1 METVIDTP
9 TLAKWLDDLGFV
21 TEPHGDQTF
30 RCRRDTAEGEV
41 VVFVRLS
48 EAWLIASVVPFL
60 ATSGDNPF
68 ELARWLLRMNRD
80 MQLRK
85 FAYDEDGDVVLTV
98 EVPVESLDF
107 SEAEEALLGLVADA
121 VKHRGTLRLAAAPR
135 T

>member
-1 METVIDTP
+1 MGEVIDAN
-9 TLAKWLDDLGFV
+9 TLAGWLDQLGFA
-21 TEPHGDQTF
+21 TEPHGERTF
-30 RCRRDTAEGEV
+30 RCARDTAEGEV

-48 EAWLIASVVPFL
+48 DSWLIASVVPFL
-60 ATSGDNPF
+60 ATHGDNPF

-98 EVPVESLDF
+98 EVPTEALDF

-121 VKHRGTLRLAAAPR
+121 VKHRGTLRRAAEG
-135 T
+135 